1 MNDILEI
8 KKILVPLDGSVISES
23 ALKYGAG
30 IASKYGA
37 EVVILSVYSA
47 KKPGTFLER
56 LIEMEPSLA
65 EDLRKMSPV
74 FLLETYHD
82 VMIKTLKKYNVSGKS
97 ILKDATLTTKSVVGI
112 IQEVVIEE
120 GVNLIVL
127 TSHGKTGFQK
137 LRLGSVTEALTR
149 ESAVPVLMVK

>member
-1 MNDILEI
+1 MSDFLEI

-23 ALKYGAG
+23 ALKYGAS

-37 EVVILSVYSA
+37 EVVILSVYSP
-47 KKPGTFLER
+47 KKQGSILER
-56 LIEMEPSLA
+56 LIEMDPTVGD
-65 EDLRKMSPV
+65 DLRRMSPV

-97 ILKDATLTTKSVVGI
+97 ILKDASTTTKSIVGI

-120 GVNLIVL
+120 AINLIVL

-137 LRLGSVTEALTR
+137 LRLGSVTEELIT
-149 ESAVPVLMVK
+149 ESLVPVLLVK